1 MADHE
6 ALNNVRRKINEVMKK
21 TDERIVVGWRPSLAQ
36 KREEGETWVDEV
48 GKTWIMKDGIK
59 RNITLLDGAR
69 TPLFCPTC
77 EKIMNHRLDT
87 KYWRIRGKCMDCVVA
102 DETEMRR
109 LGKWKEYEQEI
120 IRANYIAELKDNI
133 AELRDLHDTV
143 SAPEVVL
150 ADDTRILM
158 IEKWHVD
165 IDKVKAD
172 IMDDIVYLEEQLAKI
187 EAGEYDNLS
196 TEENT

>member
-1 MADHE
+1 
-6 ALNNVRRKINEVMKK
+6 
-21 TDERIVVGWRPSLAQ
+21 
-36 KREEGETWVDEV
+36 
-48 GKTWIMKDGIK
+48 
-59 RNITLLDGAR
+59 
-69 TPLFCPTC
+69 
-77 EKIMNHRLDT
+77 MNHRLDT

-109 LGKWKEYEQEI
+109 LGKWKEYEQER

>member
-36 KREEGETWVDEV
+36 TREEGETWVDES
-48 GKTWIMKDGIK
+48 GKTWIMKDGVK
-59 RNITLLDGAR
+59 RNITKLDDAR
-69 TPLFCPTC
+69 TPLFCPAC
-77 EKIMNHRLDT
+77 EKIMNHRFDT
-87 KYWRIRGKCMDCVVA
+87 KFWRLRGKCMDCVISE
-102 DETEMRR
+102 ETEMRR
-109 LGKWKEYEQEI
+109 LGKWKEYEREI
-120 IRANYIAELKDNI
+120 VKANYIASLKDQIAELKDLY
-133 AELRDLHDTV
+133 ETT

-172 IMDDIVYLEEQLAKI
+172 IMADIIKLEEHLVKV
-187 EAGEYDNLS
+187 EAGEFDNPPP
-196 TEENT
+196 EETT

>member
-36 KREEGETWVDEV
+36 KREEGETWVDEA

-59 RNITLLDGAR
+59 RNVTSLDGAR
-69 TPLFCPTC
+69 TPLFCPAC

-133 AELRDLHDTV
+133 AELRDLHETV

-196 TEENT
+196 AEEKT